1 MTGAANL
8 LTDLNVMVAG
18 QGGDGS
24 LTVIS
29 VLTELLARRGY
40 HLYMARNVA
49 SRIKGGHAAA
59 MMRGSLLQR
68 GCLGDHIDLLVAFD
82 QEAVDVAATR
92 MAAEGIIIFDSSDGI
107 LCRDALTR
115 NIRVIEVPFGRFAVR
130 DLRRDLF
137 KNSLSFGVLS
147 YLLTIDKNEAT
158 SCLHHT
164 FRRLPKEAVTAN
176 TSAFDSGRQYA
187 SERYPRQDRWKLAD
201 AERSE
206 QLLISGSDAI
216 ALGFM
221 LAGGRFFAGYPITP
235 ATEIL
240 EWLQKYSTRFEGV
253 AIQAEDELAAINMA
267 LGAAMTGV
275 RSMTATSGPGFAL
288 MLETISHAGSA
299 EIPLVVVNCQRA
311 GPSTGMPTKPEQSDI
326 DMMVFGANGDFPRV
340 VLAPGGPRDCF
351 ELSVQATNL
360 AQQLQC
366 PVILA
371 LDQALGQNAST
382 VEPFDLDSV
391 QLHPGK
397 RLDASELRDMT
408 EYRRYQVTADG
419 VSPWAVPGTPGGE
432 SLVTGNERNEW
443 GQVSSNPE
451 NRRIM
456 VDKRQRKLDS
466 NLHLLPRGKSWGD
479 TDADIGIL
487 GIGMELGVIEEA
499 QQRLVAA
506 GLRIKCLQPRT
517 LWPVIDETLDFIRS
531 SRRVYVVEHN
541 QGGQLARLLLSAGA
555 SQERIGSIRKYDGEP
570 FSPGELCS
578 GILQAETIE
587 QGGTD
592 R

>member
-1 MTGAANL
+1 
-8 LTDLNVMVAG
+8 
-18 QGGDGS
+18 

-82 QEAVDVAATR
+82 QEAVDMAATR
-92 MAAEGIIIFDSSDGI
+92 MATESIIIFDSSDGA
-107 LCRDALTR
+107 LCRSALAKD
-115 NIRVIEVPFGRFAVR
+115 VGVVEVPFGRFAVR

-147 YLLTIDKNEAT
+147 HILSIDEEEAI

-164 FRRLPKEAVTAN
+164 FRRLSEDAIAAN
-176 TSAFDSGRQYA
+176 TNAFKSGRQYA
-187 SERYPRQDRWKLAD
+187 SESYEQQYRQTLAD
-201 AERSE
+201 TERSE
-206 QLLISGSDAI
+206 QLLINGNDAI

-235 ATEIL
+235 ATEIM
-240 EWLQKYSTRFEGV
+240 EWLQKNSTHFDAV
-253 AIQAEDELAAINMA
+253 TMQAEDELAAINLA

-288 MLETISHAGSA
+288 MQETISHAGSA

-326 DMMVFGANGDFPRV
+326 NMMTLGANGDFPRV
-340 VLAPGGPRDCF
+340 VLAPGGPNDCF
-351 ELSVQATNL
+351 ELSVKATNL

-371 LDQALGQNAST
+371 MDQAISQNAST
-382 VEPFDLDSV
+382 VEPFDLDAV
-391 QLHPGK
+391 ELQHGN
-397 RLDASELRDMT
+397 RVDASELQKMT
-408 EYRRYQVTADG
+408 EYRRYRVTTDG
-419 VSPWAVPGTPGGE
+419 VSPWAIPGTPGGE

-443 GQVSSNPE
+443 GLVTTDPE
-451 NRRIM
+451 NRRAM

-466 NLHLLPRGKSWGD
+466 NLHLLPGGKLWGD
-479 TDADIGIL
+479 TDADIGLL
-487 GIGMELGVIEEA
+487 GIGMEQGVIEEA
-499 QQRLVAA
+499 QQRLAAA

-517 LWPVIDETLDFIRS
+517 IWPVIDETLDFIRS
-531 SRRVYVVEHN
+531 SRRVYVIEHN
-541 QGGQLARLLLSAGA
+541 QGGQLARLLLAAGA
-555 SQERIGSIRKYDGEP
+555 SDECISSIRKYDGEP
-570 FSPGELCS
+570 FSPGDLCS
-578 GILQAETIE
+578 EVQQAEADR
-587 QGGTD
+587 QGETA
-592 R
+592 

>member
-1 MTGAANL
+1 MAAHEP

-82 QEAVDVAATR
+82 QEAVDMAAAR
-92 MAAEGIIIFDSSDGI
+92 MAAESIVIFDSSDGA
-107 LCRDALTR
+107 LCRSALAKDVR
-115 NIRVIEVPFGRFAVR
+115 AIEVPFGRFAVR

-147 YLLTIDKNEAT
+147 YFLSIDEEEAIN
-158 SCLHHT
+158 CLHHT
-164 FRRLPKEAVTAN
+164 FRRLPKDAIAAN
-176 TSAFDSGRQYA
+176 TNAFDNGRQFA
-187 SERYPRQDRWKLAD
+187 SGYYPQQERWMLAD
-201 AERSE
+201 VERSE
-206 QLLISGSDAI
+206 QLLISGNEAI
-216 ALGFM
+216 AFGFM

-240 EWLQKYSTRFEGV
+240 EWLQKNGTRFNAV
-253 AIQAEDELAAINMA
+253 TMQAEDELAAINMV

-288 MLETISHAGSA
+288 MQETISHAGSA

-326 DMMVFGANGDFPRV
+326 NMMAFGANGDFPRV

-371 LDQALGQNAST
+371 LDQVVSQNAST
-382 VEPFDLDSV
+382 VEPFDLDAV
-391 QLHPGK
+391 QLQHGK
-397 RLDASELRDMT
+397 RVDASELRNMS

-451 NRRIM
+451 NRRVM

-466 NLHLLPRGKSWGD
+466 NLHLLPRGNFWGD
-479 TDADIGIL
+479 ADASIGLL
-487 GIGMELGVIEEA
+487 GIGMQQGVIEEA
-499 QQRLVAA
+499 QQRLAAA

-517 LWPVIDETLDFIRS
+517 IWPVIDETLDFIRS
-531 SRRVYVVEHN
+531 SERVYVIEHN
-541 QGGQLARLLLSAGA
+541 QGGQLARVLLAAGA
-555 SQERIGSIRKYDGEP
+555 NKACIGSIRKYDGEP
-570 FSPGELCS
+570 FSPGDLYSE
-578 GILQAETIE
+578 IRQAEADR
-587 QGGTD
+587 QGKSG
-592 R
+592 

>member
-1 MTGAANL
+1 MASNA

-40 HLYMARNVA
+40 HLHMARNVA

-68 GCLGDHIDLLVAFD
+68 NCLGDHVDLLVAFD
-82 QEAVDVAATR
+82 QEAVDMAVTR
-92 MAAEGIIIFDSSDGI
+92 MAAESIIIFDSSDGA
-107 LCRDALTR
+107 LCRDALAKK
-115 NIRVIEVPFGRFAVR
+115 IRVIEVPFGRFAVR

-147 YLLTIDKNEAT
+147 HILSIDEQEAIN
-158 SCLHHT
+158 CLHHT
-164 FRRLPKEAVTAN
+164 FRRLPQDAIAAN
-176 TSAFDSGRQYA
+176 TNAFDNGRQYA
-187 SERYPRQDRWKLAD
+187 SELYREQDRWTLAE

-206 QLLISGSDAI
+206 QLLISGNEAV
-216 ALGFM
+216 AFGFM
-221 LAGGRFFAGYPITP
+221 VAGGRFFAGYPITP

-240 EWLQKYSTRFEGV
+240 EWVQKYSTRFEAV
-253 AIQAEDELAAINMA
+253 AMQAEDELAAVNMA

-288 MLETISHAGSA
+288 MQETISHAGSA

-311 GPSTGMPTKPEQSDI
+311 GPSTGMPTKSEQSDI
-326 DMMVFGANGDFPRV
+326 NMMVFGANGDFPRV
-340 VLAPGGPRDCF
+340 VLAPGGPHDCF

-371 LDQALGQNAST
+371 LDQEIGQNAST
-382 VEPFDLDSV
+382 VELFDLDAV
-391 QLHPGK
+391 ELQHG
-397 RLDASELRDMT
+397 RRVDAIELRDMT
-408 EYRRYQVTADG
+408 EYRRYRVTADG
-419 VSPWAVPGTPGGE
+419 VSPWVTPGTPGGE

-479 TDADIGIL
+479 VDADIGVL

-499 QQRLVAA
+499 QQRLIAA
-506 GLRIKCLQPRT
+506 GFRIKCLQPRT

-531 SRRVYVVEHN
+531 SRRVYVIEHN
-541 QGGQLARLLLSAGA
+541 QEGQLARLLVAAGA
-555 SQERIGSIRKYDGEP
+555 SKKRISGIRKYDGEP
-570 FSPGELCS
+570 FGPAELCS
-578 GILQAETIE
+578 EIQRAEAVKHGE
-587 QGGTD
+587 TD
-592 R
+592 

>member
-1 MTGAANL
+1 MAANA

-40 HLYMARNVA
+40 HLYKARNVA

-68 GCLGDHIDLLVAFD
+68 GCLGDHINLLVAFD
-82 QEAVDVAATR
+82 QEAVDMAATR
-92 MAAEGIIIFDSSDGI
+92 MAADSIIIFDSSDGA
-107 LCRDALTR
+107 LCGDALAK
-115 NIRVIEVPFGRFAVR
+115 NVRVFEVPFGRFAVR

-147 YLLTIDKNEAT
+147 HILSIDEDEAIY
-158 SCLHHT
+158 CLHHT
-164 FRRLPKEAVTAN
+164 FRRLSQDAIAAN
-176 TSAFDSGRQYA
+176 TNAFNSGRQHA
-187 SERYPRQDRWKLAD
+187 SELYAQQDRWTLAH

-206 QLLISGSDAI
+206 QLLISGNEAI

-240 EWLQKYSTRFEGV
+240 EWLQKHSTHFEAV
-253 AIQAEDELAAINMA
+253 VVQAEDELAAINMV
-267 LGAAMTGV
+267 LGVAMTGV

-288 MLETISHAGSA
+288 MQETISHAGSA

-326 DMMVFGANGDFPRV
+326 DMMAFGANGDFPRI

-371 LDQALGQNAST
+371 LDQVISQNACT
-382 VEPFDLDSV
+382 VEPFDLDAV
-391 QLHPGK
+391 KLQHGN
-397 RLDASELRDMT
+397 RVGVDELQDMT

-419 VSPWAVPGTPGGE
+419 VSPWAVPGTRGGE

-443 GQVSSNPE
+443 GLVSTNPE

-466 NLHLLPRGKSWGD
+466 HLHLLPRGKLWGD
-479 TDADIGIL
+479 ADAAIGLL
-487 GIGMELGVIEEA
+487 GIGMQQGVIEEA
-499 QQRLVAA
+499 QQRLTAA

-517 LWPVIDETLDFIRS
+517 IWPVIDETLDFIRS
-531 SRRVYVVEHN
+531 SQRVYVIEHN
-541 QGGQLARLLLSAGA
+541 QGGQLARLLLAAGA
-555 SQERIGSIRKYDGEP
+555 SEERISSIRKYDGEP
-570 FSPGELCS
+570 FTPGYLYSE
-578 GILQAETIE
+578 IQQAEADK
-587 QGGTD
+587 QGETA
-592 R
+592 

>member
-1 MTGAANL
+1 MAANV

-40 HLYMARNVA
+40 HLYMSRNVA

-68 GCLGDHIDLLVAFD
+68 GCMGDHIDLLVAFD
-82 QEAVDVAATR
+82 QEAVDMAATR
-92 MAAEGIIIFDSSDGI
+92 MAAESIIIFDSSDGA
-107 LCRDALTR
+107 LGRDALAKTV
-115 NIRVIEVPFGRFAVR
+115 RVVEVPFGRFAVR

-147 YLLTIDKNEAT
+147 HILSIDEAEAIN
-158 SCLHHT
+158 CLHHT
-164 FRRLPKEAVTAN
+164 FRRLPKDAVAAN
-176 TSAFDSGRQYA
+176 TRAFNSGRQYA
-187 SERYPRQDRWKLAD
+187 SELYPRQDRWTLAE

-206 QLLISGSDAI
+206 QLLINGNDAV
-216 ALGFM
+216 AVGFM

-240 EWLQKYSTRFEGV
+240 EWLQKHSSRFEAV
-253 AIQAEDELAAINMA
+253 AMQAEDELAAINMA

-288 MLETISHAGSA
+288 MQETISHAGSA

-340 VLAPGGPRDCF
+340 VLAPGEPRDCF
-351 ELSVQATNL
+351 ELSVLATNL

-371 LDQALGQNAST
+371 LDQAVSQNAST
-382 VEPFDLDSV
+382 IEPFDLDAV
-391 QLHPGK
+391 QLQHGK
-397 RLDASELRDMT
+397 QLDASELRQMS

-443 GQVSSNPE
+443 GQVSSDPE
-451 NRRIM
+451 NRRTM

-466 NLHLLPRGKSWGD
+466 NLQLLPRGNSWGD
-479 TDADIGIL
+479 ADASIGLL
-487 GIGMELGVIEEA
+487 GIGMQKGVIEEA
-499 QQRLVAA
+499 QQRLAAA
-506 GLRIKCLQPRT
+506 GLGIKCLQPRT
-517 LWPVIDETLDFIRS
+517 IWPVIDETLDFIHS
-531 SRRVYVVEHN
+531 CERVYVIEHN
-541 QGGQLARLLLSAGA
+541 QGGQLARLLLAAGA
-555 SQERIGSIRKYDGEP
+555 SEACIGSIRKYDGEP
-570 FSPGELCS
+570 FSPGDLCS
-578 GILQAETIE
+578 EIQQAEA
-587 QGGTD
+587 D
-592 R
+592 RLGETAS